1 MESAQPTTKRLI
13 IFSSIILAIIG
24 ILSIINYS
32 VSQTLSW
39 SLYPIGALLMIW
51 ATFAPTDLPR
61 YRLLGSFIGFS
72 FSIFPFLY
80 LIAALSSD
88 GAWFWPLAVP
98 LALSLIVS
106 LGIFFFLFLH
116 LKNKWYTGAVAFF
129 LFGVVLNYMVGE
141 IIKRYLDYKII
152 QGEIYNRATVY
163 SFLLASIL
171 FALIGF
177 QRSKNKI
184 KN

>member
-61 YRLLGSFIGFS
+61 
-72 FSIFPFLY
+72 
-80 LIAALSSD
+80 
-88 GAWFWPLAVP
+88 
-98 LALSLIVS
+98 
-106 LGIFFFLFLH
+106 
-116 LKNKWYTGAVAFF
+116 
-129 LFGVVLNYMVGE
+129 
-141 IIKRYLDYKII
+141 
-152 QGEIYNRATVY
+152 
-163 SFLLASIL
+163 
-171 FALIGF
+171 
-177 QRSKNKI
+177 
-184 KN
+184 